1 MYSGKVTYVSYVVGK
16 FIFQTVI
23 NLFSVPSCHRTH
35 NSKVSPHPQ
44 TGLRHKTLP
53 LTCTYGMDACV
64 NIVSGKKYYQVYKCK
79 KNIATKDYDVGTLE
93 YSKYDTKPSDVSI

>member
-1 MYSGKVTYVSYVVGK
+1 
-16 FIFQTVI
+16 
-23 NLFSVPSCHRTH
+23 
-35 NSKVSPHPQ
+35 
-44 TGLRHKTLP
+44 
-53 LTCTYGMDACV
+53 MDACV